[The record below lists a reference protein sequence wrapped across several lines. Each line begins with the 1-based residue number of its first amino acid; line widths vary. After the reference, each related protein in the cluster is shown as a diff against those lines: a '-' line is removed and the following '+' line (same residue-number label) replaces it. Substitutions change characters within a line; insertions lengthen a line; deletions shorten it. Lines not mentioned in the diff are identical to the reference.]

1 LAAVRGENNRAILLE
16 GDRGL
21 LLVHHLQLRA
31 HGVEHDSAKLLGG
44 LDGELEV
51 LQRLLVVRGVPPREI
66 EPRDGHAGL
75 EAGGDGVDGAGLG
88 SKRAD
93 DLGHRREEARL
104 GGLEDGRHPD
114 GLLEEE
120 IGGMHP
126 DGGGGGRRIF
136 PLFFLCCKEKEAEAE
151 AAVEANGGVRSSS
164 ATLGSLG

>member
-1 LAAVRGENNRAILLE
+1 MTAE
-16 GDRGL
+16 GGWDGI
-21 LLVHHLQLRA
+21 A
-31 HGVEHDSAKLLGG
+31 LG
-44 LDGELEV
+44 
-51 LQRLLVVRGVPPREI
+51 
-66 EPRDGHAGL
+66 
-75 EAGGDGVDGAGLG
+75 AGGAY
-88 SKRAD
+88 
-93 DLGHRREEARL
+93 RL

-151 AAVEANGGVRSSS
+151 AAVANGGVRSSS